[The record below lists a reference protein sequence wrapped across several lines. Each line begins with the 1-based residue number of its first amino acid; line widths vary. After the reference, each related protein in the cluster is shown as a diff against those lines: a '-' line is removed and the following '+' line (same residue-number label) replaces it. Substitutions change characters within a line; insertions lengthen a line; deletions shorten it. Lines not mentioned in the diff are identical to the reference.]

1 MPTILEAREVEKTY
15 SMDKVRVA
23 ALKDITLAIE
33 KGEFVAT
40 FGTSDSEKSTLL
52 LVLGSV

>member
-1 MPTILEAREVEKTY
+1 MPAILEAREVEKTY

-33 KGEFVAT
+33 KGEFVASSGRQAAENQLS
-40 FGTSDSEKSTLL
+40 FSS
-52 LVLGSV
+52 